1 MHIKSWKLKV
11 IKIIDYDL
19 EVKVKVIKIIDYD
32 LEVKGK

>member
-1 MHIKSWKLKV
+1 V

-32 LEVKGK
+32 LEVKGKWKRHVYNV